1 MEYGV
6 HSTRY
11 TRLSDE
17 QLYSMYRETAYSQLK
32 EEEKL
37 ELIQETVNRDAM
49 ERGEIGSP
57 EVRFIDLPVNESGNS
72 IDGVININRDMAV
85 YGVQNY
91 EYKGHVIHHNIDD
104 YNIQTLNT
112 AIHENIH
119 CFQAQIIDGT
129 IDTDDMKMRSEYQAN
144 DFTCSPVTL
153 YGSTQL
159 GCQYL
164 VGESPMGYYM
174 YYFQPTEMDAY
185 LGAEQKTGE
194 ILNQLTEKYGKE
206 FSFEQYTKS
215 VETTGFQIRE
225 QEAIKLFNNPNF
237 KMDLSQVLQ
246 NQYFGTDKSVDPR
259 TETMVKAEMIV
270 SYNNLEQDFSMNKEE
285 HIMSFDPTPVSL
297 EEYNQSLRDPVN
309 DNTISEDE
317 AVNETAQ
324 MSENYLMAV
333 ENFQDLSTG
342 DESMDDGGLVADGI
356 EDGGITGL
364 RKCILW
370 YYLPQSV

>member
-174 YYFQPTEMDAY
+174 YYFQPTERDAY
-185 LGAEQKTGE
+185 LGAEQKTG
-194 ILNQLTEKYGKE
+194 KY
-206 FSFEQYTKS
+206 
-215 VETTGFQIRE
+215 
-225 QEAIKLFNNPNF
+225 
-237 KMDLSQVLQ
+237 
-246 NQYFGTDKSVDPR
+246 
-259 TETMVKAEMIV
+259 
-270 SYNNLEQDFSMNKEE
+270 
-285 HIMSFDPTPVSL
+285 
-297 EEYNQSLRDPVN
+297 
-309 DNTISEDE
+309 
-317 AVNETAQ
+317 
-324 MSENYLMAV
+324 
-333 ENFQDLSTG
+333 
-342 DESMDDGGLVADGI
+342 
-356 EDGGITGL
+356 
-364 RKCILW
+364 
-370 YYLPQSV
+370 